1 MMERMSSKRWGATV
15 VVLALLLSALPAA
28 AHPGWGLVRDPSRGV
43 IYYTDLQRVWRID
56 TKGERSVAVPD
67 VHTHEL
73 RLDDA
78 GNLYGEDLQGLGGDR
93 WRYRVW
99 RLSPDGRLEDVIP
112 WQPNF
117 RDDYGFVAD
126 AAGAL
131 YWASCVDMSRPCTV
145 KRRTNDGKVSIAAGG
160 ATFGPPLNFLAPGP
174 RGTVLL
180 ADGPDLKRVT
190 AGGVEL
196 VAAGLSRAGG
206 RFAIMGLHAAGDGS
220 IYAAAFEDRM
230 VVRLGP
236 DGARS
241 VAARSEAPWQ
251 PAGVL
256 LAPDGLWV
264 MEYDAARV
272 QLRRIG
278 PAGNVRVY

>member
-1 MMERMSSKRWGATV
+1 MMERMSSKQWGATV
-15 VVLALLLSALPAA
+15 FVLTLLLSALPAA

-43 IYYTDLQRVWRID
+43 IYYTDLKRVWRID
-56 TKGERSVAVPD
+56 AKGERSVAVPD

-160 ATFGPPLNFLAPGP
+160 ATFGRPLNFLAPGP

-196 VAAGLSRAGG
+196 VAAGLSRAGE

-220 IYAAAFEDRM
+220 IYAAAFEDRV

-278 PAGNVRVY
+278 PAGEVRVY

>member
-1 MMERMSSKRWGATV
+1 MGRPLFLSFVLCLHISSIH
-15 VVLALLLSALPAA
+15 AA
-28 AHPGWGLVRDPSRGV
+28 AHPGWGLVRDPARGV

-56 TKGERSVAVPD
+56 AKGERSVAVPD

-78 GNLYGEDLQGLGGDR
+78 GNLYGEDLEGLSGDR
-93 WRYRVW
+93 WRYRAW
-99 RLSPDGRLEDVIP
+99 RLSPDGRLVDVIS
-112 WQPNF
+112 WQPNI

-131 YWASCVDMSRPCTV
+131 YWASCVDMSHPCTV
-145 KRRTNDGKVSIAAGG
+145 KRRTSDGKVTVAAGG
-160 ATFGPPLNFLAPGP
+160 ATFARPLNFLAPGP

-180 ADGPDLKRVT
+180 ADGPDVKRVT
-190 AGGVEL
+190 ATSVEL

-206 RFAIMGLHAAGDGS
+206 RFAVMGLDAASDGS
-220 IYAAAFEDRM
+220 IYAAAFEDRA
-230 VVRLGP
+230 VVRLAP
-236 DGARS
+236 DGSRS
-241 VAARSEAPWQ
+241 VAARSDAPWQ
-251 PAGVL
+251 PSAVL
-256 LAPDGLWV
+256 VAPDGLWV

-278 PAGNVRVY
+278 SDGRVRVY